1 MKNKI
6 IILFFTVIFSFSL
19 CGCNVIRETTENAG
33 LSIIATSFPGYDF
46 ARAVIG
52 EGNTDIELKMLLSP
66 GEETHSFDPT
76 PLDMAEIE
84 NCDLFIYVG
93 GESDAWIEEIL
104 ATPEGERISGFPLIQ
119 CVELREEEE
128 KEGMMEEK
136 DGEHSHKHQ
145 EEDEHSSAESDLPEE
160 ESEYDEHIWTSPVN
174 AMAMV
179 NQLTSEIC
187 KLDPE
192 NKERYQN
199 NADDYL
205 SELFQLDTA
214 FRNVCAGS
222 KRNTVVFGDRFPFLY
237 FVKEYGL
244 DYYAA
249 FPGCSSETEPNAATV
264 AFLIDKVRAEDIPII
279 FKESLSNGNIAE
291 AIAEECKAKVRNFYS
306 CHNISADDF
315 NNGETYVSLMKKN
328 LAALEEALN

>member
-1 MKNKI
+1 MKNKLFLLLF
-6 IILFFTVIFSFSL
+6 ILIFAFTL
-19 CGCNVIRETTENAG
+19 CGCESYQSLRDTDNLR
-33 LSIIATSFPGYDF
+33 IIAASFPDYDF

-52 EGNTDIELKMLLSP
+52 DDNSDVELKMLLSP

-104 ATPEGERISGFPLIQ
+104 ATPEGKNIHGFPLIQ
-119 CVELREEEE
+119 CVDLRAEEE

-136 DGEHSHKHQ
+136 GEEASADGES
-145 EEDEHSSAESDLPEE
+145 EE
-160 ESEYDEHIWTSPVN
+160 EIEYDEHIWTSPVN
-174 AMAMV
+174 AVSVMYR
-179 NQLTSEIC
+179 LTDEIC
-187 KLDPE
+187 ALDPQNE
-192 NKERYQN
+192 ERYRK
-199 NADDYL
+199 NADEYIA
-205 SELFQLDTA
+205 ELFRLDTS
-214 FRNVCAGS
+214 FCNVCASS
-222 KRNTVVFGDRFPFLY
+222 KRHTVLFGDRFPFLY

-249 FPGCSSETEPNAATV
+249 FPGCSSETEPNAATI
-264 AFLIDKVRAEDIPII
+264 AFLIDKVTEENIPVV
-279 FKESLSNGNIAE
+279 FKESLSNGNIAN
-291 AIAEECKAKVRNFYS
+291 AIAEEGEAKVLNFYS

-315 NNGETYVSLMKKN
+315 AHGETYISLMKKN